1 MTPKTYFDDVWQ
13 RCELFV
19 ALHGYVIA
27 QATGALQPD
36 ELLRAE
42 WAARISALDLYVHEL
57 VTTHLIG
64 IFAGA
69 RAVCPGFSRFQVS
82 GDAVMRIQ
90 AASTPAERAAAFELE
105 VRTRLSRIT
114 FQAPDDIADGIRM
127 VSTCSL
133 WNEVALRL
141 GATAASV
148 TTVAGDLRRKLSVIV
163 DRRNK
168 IVHEGDLQPT
178 VPRTPWP
185 ISRSDLTDVATF
197 IGSIVSAIDAIV

>member
-19 ALHGYVIA
+19 ALHGYVVA

-42 WAARISALDLYVHEL
+42 WAARVSALDLYVHEL
-57 VTTHLIG
+57 VATHLVE
-64 IFAGA
+64 IFAGVRPA
-69 RAVCPGFSRFQVS
+69 GPGFGRFQVS
-82 GDAVMRIQ
+82 GDALMRIQ
-90 AASTPAERAAAFELE
+90 SAPTPADRAAAFELE

-114 FQAPDDIADGIRM
+114 YQVPDDIADGIRM
-127 VSTCSL
+127 VSPCSL
-133 WNEVALRL
+133 WNEVALRV
-141 GATAASV
+141 GASAATV

-178 VPRTPWP
+178 VPRIPWP
-185 ISRSDLTDVATF
+185 ISRSDLVDVTTF
-197 IGSIVSAIDAIV
+197 IRSIVSAIDAIV